1 MEKLIPFVAEQW
13 ILISALISCLLL
25 LSFHESRRAGKSITP
40 QQLVVLINQQGAVV
54 VDLRDK
60 AEYTKGHIID
70 SVNVPFAK
78 LDKELEDLGDK
89 EKPIVLVCKLGQ
101 NATAAGKKLGAKG
114 YTQVHRLKGG
124 ISEWQAMQM
133 PLVK

>member
-1 MEKLIPFVAEQW
+1 
-13 ILISALISCLLL
+13 
-25 LSFHESRRAGKSITP
+25 
-40 QQLVVLINQQGAVV
+40 
-54 VDLRDK
+54 
-60 AEYTKGHIID
+60 
-70 SVNVPFAK
+70 
-78 LDKELEDLGDK
+78 
-89 EKPIVLVCKLGQ
+89 VCKLGQ

>member
-1 MEKLIPFVAEQW
+1 MENIIPFVAEQW
-13 ILISALISCLLL
+13 ILILALISCLLL

-40 QQLVVLINQQGAVV
+40 QQMVSLLNQQGATV

-60 AEYTKGHIID
+60 SEFGKGHIIN

-78 LDKELEDLGDK
+78 LDKEIDGLADK

-101 NATAAGKKLGAKG
+101 HASGAGKKLGAKG

>member
-40 QQLVVLINQQGAVV
+40 QQLVILINQQGAVV

>member
-1 MEKLIPFVAEQW
+1 VI
-13 ILISALISCLLL
+13 
-25 LSFHESRRAGKSITP
+25 
-40 QQLVVLINQQGAVV
+40 LINQQGAVV

>member
-40 QQLVVLINQQGAVV
+40 QQMVILINQQGAVV

-60 AEYTKGHIID
+60 AEYTKGHILD

-78 LDKELEDLGDK
+78 LDKELEGLGDK

-124 ISEWQAMQM
+124 ISEWQSMQM

>member
-13 ILISALISCLLL
+13 ILISAVISCLFL

-40 QQLVVLINQQGAVV
+40 QQMVILINQQGAVV